1 MELGNR
7 IKQHRTAHGWSQ
19 DDLAEK
25 AYVSRQTISNWEN
38 NKSYPDLQSLLLLGS
53 LFGLSL
59 DQLVKGDIEIM
70 QKAINQQD
78 IHAVH
83 RSAVWMT
90 VFMVLAALSAV
101 PLAEWLGWWALV
113 PFCLL
118 FGAAL
123 FFALRIEKIKKQYD
137 VQTYREVAA
146 FLEGKTLDEIQQ
158 LRESGKRPYQ
168 NIIKVLAG
176 RCRRDS
182 ARRSGHTVL
191 LFPSL
196 NKNRL
201 RESDSPAGCFCAFA
215 FNRSLQSCG
224 RGTGRSPESWK

>member
-1 MELGNR
+1 MELGSR
-7 IKQHRTAHGWSQ
+7 IKQYRSTYGWNQ

-25 AYVSRQTISNWEN
+25 IYVTRQTISNWEN
-38 NKSYPDLQSLLLLGS
+38 DKSYPDLQSPLLLGS
-53 LFGLSL
+53 LFGVSL

-70 QKAINQQD
+70 QKAIDQQD
-78 IHAVH
+78 IRAVN
-83 RSAVWMT
+83 RNAALMT
-90 VFMVLAALSAV
+90 AFVILAALSAV

-113 PFCLL
+113 PFGLL

-176 RCRRDS
+176 
-182 ARRSGHTVL
+182 AAVGIL
-191 LFPSL
+191 LAA
-196 NKNRL
+196 
-201 RESDSPAGCFCAFA
+201 AGTLFCYF
-215 FNRSLQSCG
+215 L
-224 RGTGRSPESWK
+224 P

>member
-38 NKSYPDLQSLLLLGS
+38 DKSYPDLQSLLLLGS

-59 DQLVKGDIEIM
+59 D
-70 QKAINQQD
+70 QQD

-146 FLEGKTLDEIQQ
+146 FLEGKTLDEIQR

-168 NIIKVLAG
+168 TIIKALAG
-176 RCRRDS
+176 
-182 ARRSGHTVL
+182 AAVGL
-191 LFPSL
+191 LL
-196 NKNRL
+196 AA
-201 RESDSPAGCFCAFA
+201 AGTLFCYF
-215 FNRSLQSCG
+215 L
-224 RGTGRSPESWK
+224 P

>member
-1 MELGNR
+1 MELGSR
-7 IKQHRTAHGWSQ
+7 IKQYRAARGWNQ

-25 AYVSRQTISNWEN
+25 AYVTRQTISNWEN
-38 NKSYPDLQSLLLLGS
+38 DKSYPDLQSLLLLGN
-53 LFGLSL
+53 LFGVSL

-70 QKAINQQD
+70 QKTINRQD
-78 IHAVH
+78 IRAVN
-83 RSAVWMT
+83 RNAALMT
-90 VFMVLAALSAV
+90 AFVILAALSAV

-113 PFCLL
+113 PFGLL

-123 FFALRIEKIKKQYD
+123 FFALRIERIKKQYD

-176 RCRRDS
+176 
-182 ARRSGHTVL
+182 AAVGML
-191 LFPSL
+191 LAA
-196 NKNRL
+196 
-201 RESDSPAGCFCAFA
+201 AGTLFCYF
-215 FNRSLQSCG
+215 L
-224 RGTGRSPESWK
+224 P

>member
-1 MELGNR
+1 MELGSR
-7 IKQHRTAHGWSQ
+7 IKQYRSIHGWNQ

-25 AYVSRQTISNWEN
+25 MYVTRQTISNWEN
-38 NKSYPDLQSLLLLGS
+38 DKSYPDLQSLLLLGS
-53 LFGLSL
+53 LFGVSL

-70 QKAINQQD
+70 QKAIDQQD
-78 IHAVH
+78 IRAVN
-83 RSAVWMT
+83 RNAALMT
-90 VFMVLAALSAV
+90 AFVILAALSTV

-113 PFCLL
+113 PFGLL

-176 RCRRDS
+176 
-182 ARRSGHTVL
+182 AAVGIL
-191 LFPSL
+191 LAA
-196 NKNRL
+196 
-201 RESDSPAGCFCAFA
+201 AGTLFCHF
-215 FNRSLQSCG
+215 L
-224 RGTGRSPESWK
+224 P

>member
-1 MELGNR
+1 MELGSR
-7 IKQHRTAHGWSQ
+7 IKQYRSTYGWNQ

-25 AYVSRQTISNWEN
+25 IYVTRQTISNWEN
-38 NKSYPDLQSLLLLGS
+38 DKSYPDLQSLLLLGS
-53 LFGLSL
+53 LFGVSL

-70 QKAINQQD
+70 QKAIDQQD
-78 IHAVH
+78 IRAVN
-83 RSAVWMT
+83 RNAALMT
-90 VFMVLAALSAV
+90 AFVILAALSAV

-113 PFCLL
+113 PFGLL

-176 RCRRDS
+176 
-182 ARRSGHTVL
+182 AAVGML
-191 LFPSL
+191 LAA
-196 NKNRL
+196 
-201 RESDSPAGCFCAFA
+201 AGTLFCYF
-215 FNRSLQSCG
+215 L
-224 RGTGRSPESWK
+224 P

>member
-78 IHAVH
+78 VHAVH

-113 PFCLL
+113 PFL
-118 FGAAL
+118 
-123 FFALRIEKIKKQYD
+123 
-137 VQTYREVAA
+137 
-146 FLEGKTLDEIQQ
+146 
-158 LRESGKRPYQ
+158 
-168 NIIKVLAG
+168 
-176 RCRRDS
+176 
-182 ARRSGHTVL
+182 
-191 LFPSL
+191 SL
-196 NKNRL
+196 IHI
-201 RESDSPAGCFCAFA
+201 
-215 FNRSLQSCG
+215 
-224 RGTGRSPESWK
+224 

>member
-38 NKSYPDLQSLLLLGS
+38 DKSYPDLQSLLLLGS

-101 PLAEWLGWWALV
+101 PPGGVAGLV
-113 PFCLL
+113 
-118 FGAAL
+118 GARPVLPAVWRGSV
-123 FFALRIEKIKKQYD
+123 LR
-137 VQTYREVAA
+137 
-146 FLEGKTLDEIQQ
+146 
-158 LRESGKRPYQ
+158 
-168 NIIKVLAG
+168 
-176 RCRRDS
+176 
-182 ARRSGHTVL
+182 
-191 LFPSL
+191 
-196 NKNRL
+196 
-201 RESDSPAGCFCAFA
+201 PAHRKDQKAV
-215 FNRSLQSCG
+215 
-224 RGTGRSPESWK
+224 

>member
-1 MELGNR
+1 MELGSR
-7 IKQHRTAHGWSQ
+7 IKQYRAARGWNQ

-25 AYVSRQTISNWEN
+25 AYVTRQTISNWEN
-38 NKSYPDLQSLLLLGS
+38 DKSYPDLQSLLLLGN
-53 LFGLSL
+53 LFGVSL

-70 QKAINQQD
+70 QKTINKQD
-78 IHAVH
+78 IRAVN
-83 RSAVWMT
+83 RNAALMT
-90 VFMVLAALSAV
+90 AFVILAALSAV

-113 PFCLL
+113 PFGLL

-123 FFALRIEKIKKQYD
+123 FFALRIERIKKQYD

-176 RCRRDS
+176 
-182 ARRSGHTVL
+182 AAVGML
-191 LFPSL
+191 LAA
-196 NKNRL
+196 
-201 RESDSPAGCFCAFA
+201 AGTLFCYF
-215 FNRSLQSCG
+215 L
-224 RGTGRSPESWK
+224 P

>member
-1 MELGNR
+1 MELGSR
-7 IKQHRTAHGWSQ
+7 IKQYRSTHGWNQ

-25 AYVSRQTISNWEN
+25 IYVARQTISNWEN
-38 NKSYPDLQSLLLLGS
+38 DKSYPDLQSLLLLGS
-53 LFGLSL
+53 LFGVSL

-70 QKAINQQD
+70 QKAIDQQD
-78 IHAVH
+78 IRAVN
-83 RSAVWMT
+83 RNAALMT
-90 VFMVLAALSAV
+90 AFVILAALSAV

-113 PFCLL
+113 PFGLL

-176 RCRRDS
+176 
-182 ARRSGHTVL
+182 AAVGIL
-191 LFPSL
+191 LAA
-196 NKNRL
+196 
-201 RESDSPAGCFCAFA
+201 AGTLFCYF
-215 FNRSLQSCG
+215 L
-224 RGTGRSPESWK
+224 P

>member
-1 MELGNR
+1 MELGSR
-7 IKQHRTAHGWSQ
+7 IKQYRSTHGWNQ

-25 AYVSRQTISNWEN
+25 IYVTRQTISNWEN
-38 NKSYPDLQSLLLLGS
+38 DKSYPDLQSLLLLGS
-53 LFGLSL
+53 LFGVSL

-70 QKAINQQD
+70 QKAIDQQD
-78 IHAVH
+78 IRAVN
-83 RSAVWMT
+83 RNAALMT
-90 VFMVLAALSAV
+90 AFVILAALSAV
-101 PLAEWLGWWALV
+101 PLAEWLGWWAHV
-113 PFCLL
+113 PFGLL

-176 RCRRDS
+176 
-182 ARRSGHTVL
+182 AAIGIL
-191 LFPSL
+191 LAA
-196 NKNRL
+196 
-201 RESDSPAGCFCAFA
+201 AGTLFCYF
-215 FNRSLQSCG
+215 L
-224 RGTGRSPESWK
+224 P

>member
-25 AYVSRQTISNWEN
+25 VYVSRQTISNWEN

-70 QKAINQQD
+70 QKVINQQD

-90 VFMVLAALSAV
+90 VFMVLAAISAV
-101 PLAEWLGWWALV
+101 PLAEVGLGWVLPAPGGVAGLV
-113 PFCLL
+113 
-118 FGAAL
+118 GARPVLPAVWRGSV
-123 FFALRIEKIKKQYD
+123 LRPAHRKDQKAVRCPD
-137 VQTYREVAA
+137 
-146 FLEGKTLDEIQQ
+146 L
-158 LRESGKRPYQ
+158 SG
-168 NIIKVLAG
+168 G
-176 RCRRDS
+176 CRL
-182 ARRSGHTVL
+182 SGGQD
-191 LFPSL
+191 P
-196 NKNRL
+196 R
-201 RESDSPAGCFCAFA
+201 
-215 FNRSLQSCG
+215 
-224 RGTGRSPESWK
+224 

>member
-38 NKSYPDLQSLLLLGS
+38 DKSYPDLQSLLLLGS

-70 QKAINQQD
+70 QKVINQQD

-101 PLAEWLGWWALV
+101 PPGGVAGLV
-113 PFCLL
+113 
-118 FGAAL
+118 GARPVLPAVWRGSV
-123 FFALRIEKIKKQYD
+123 LR
-137 VQTYREVAA
+137 
-146 FLEGKTLDEIQQ
+146 
-158 LRESGKRPYQ
+158 
-168 NIIKVLAG
+168 
-176 RCRRDS
+176 
-182 ARRSGHTVL
+182 
-191 LFPSL
+191 
-196 NKNRL
+196 
-201 RESDSPAGCFCAFA
+201 PAHRKDQKAV
-215 FNRSLQSCG
+215 
-224 RGTGRSPESWK
+224 

>member
-1 MELGNR
+1 MELCSR
-7 IKQHRTAHGWSQ
+7 IKQYRSTYGWNQ

-25 AYVSRQTISNWEN
+25 IYVTRQTISNWEN
-38 NKSYPDLQSLLLLGS
+38 DKSYPDLQSLLLLGS
-53 LFGLSL
+53 LFGVSL
-59 DQLVKGDIEIM
+59 DELVKGDIEIM
-70 QKAINQQD
+70 QKAIDQQD
-78 IHAVH
+78 IRAVN
-83 RSAVWMT
+83 RNAALMT
-90 VFMVLAALSAV
+90 AFVILAALSAV

-113 PFCLL
+113 PFGLL

-176 RCRRDS
+176 
-182 ARRSGHTVL
+182 AAVGIL
-191 LFPSL
+191 LAA
-196 NKNRL
+196 
-201 RESDSPAGCFCAFA
+201 AGTLFCYF
-215 FNRSLQSCG
+215 L
-224 RGTGRSPESWK
+224 P

>member
-1 MELGNR
+1 MELGSR
-7 IKQHRTAHGWSQ
+7 IKQYRSTHGWNQ

-25 AYVSRQTISNWEN
+25 IYVTRQTISNWEN
-38 NKSYPDLQSLLLLGS
+38 DKSYPDLQSLLLLGS
-53 LFGLSL
+53 LFGVSL

-70 QKAINQQD
+70 QKAIDQQD
-78 IHAVH
+78 IRAVN
-83 RSAVWMT
+83 RNAAPMT
-90 VFMVLAALSAV
+90 AFVILAALSAV

-113 PFCLL
+113 PFGLL

-176 RCRRDS
+176 
-182 ARRSGHTVL
+182 AAVGIL
-191 LFPSL
+191 LAA
-196 NKNRL
+196 
-201 RESDSPAGCFCAFA
+201 AGTLFCYF
-215 FNRSLQSCG
+215 L
-224 RGTGRSPESWK
+224 P

>member
-1 MELGNR
+1 MELGSR
-7 IKQHRTAHGWSQ
+7 IKQYRSTHGWNQ

-25 AYVSRQTISNWEN
+25 IYVTRQTISNWEN
-38 NKSYPDLQSLLLLGS
+38 DKSYPDLQSLLLLGN
-53 LFGLSL
+53 LFGVSL

-70 QKAINQQD
+70 QKTINRQD
-78 IHAVH
+78 IRAVN
-83 RSAVWMT
+83 RNAALMT
-90 VFMVLAALSAV
+90 AFVILAALSAV

-113 PFCLL
+113 PFGLL

-176 RCRRDS
+176 
-182 ARRSGHTVL
+182 AAVGIL
-191 LFPSL
+191 LAA
-196 NKNRL
+196 
-201 RESDSPAGCFCAFA
+201 AGTLFCYF
-215 FNRSLQSCG
+215 L
-224 RGTGRSPESWK
+224 P

>member
-1 MELGNR
+1 MELGSR
-7 IKQHRTAHGWSQ
+7 IKQYRSTYGWNQ

-25 AYVSRQTISNWEN
+25 IYVTRQTISNWEN
-38 NKSYPDLQSLLLLGS
+38 DKSYPDLQSPLLLGS
-53 LFGLSL
+53 LFGVSL

-70 QKAINQQD
+70 QKAIDQQD
-78 IHAVH
+78 IRAVN
-83 RSAVWMT
+83 RNAALMT
-90 VFMVLAALSAV
+90 AFVILAALSAV

-113 PFCLL
+113 PFGLL

-176 RCRRDS
+176 
-182 ARRSGHTVL
+182 AAIGML
-191 LFPSL
+191 LAA
-196 NKNRL
+196 
-201 RESDSPAGCFCAFA
+201 AGTLFCYF
-215 FNRSLQSCG
+215 L
-224 RGTGRSPESWK
+224 P

>member
-1 MELGNR
+1 MELGSR
-7 IKQHRTAHGWSQ
+7 IKQYRSTHGWNQ

-25 AYVSRQTISNWEN
+25 MYVTRQTISNWEN
-38 NKSYPDLQSLLLLGS
+38 DKSYPDLQSLLLLGS
-53 LFGLSL
+53 LFGVSL

-70 QKAINQQD
+70 QKAIDQQD
-78 IHAVH
+78 IRAVN
-83 RSAVWMT
+83 RNAALMT
-90 VFMVLAALSAV
+90 AFVILAALSAV

-113 PFCLL
+113 PFGLL

-168 NIIKVLAG
+168 NIIKALAG
-176 RCRRDS
+176 
-182 ARRSGHTVL
+182 AAIGL
-191 LFPSL
+191 LL
-196 NKNRL
+196 AA
-201 RESDSPAGCFCAFA
+201 AGALLCYF
-215 FNRSLQSCG
+215 L
-224 RGTGRSPESWK
+224 P

>member
-1 MELGNR
+1 MELGSR
-7 IKQHRTAHGWSQ
+7 IKQYRSTHGWNQ

-25 AYVSRQTISNWEN
+25 IYVTRQTISNWEN
-38 NKSYPDLQSLLLLGS
+38 DKSYPDLQSLLLLGS
-53 LFGLSL
+53 LFGVSL

-70 QKAINQQD
+70 QKAIDQQD
-78 IHAVH
+78 IRAVN
-83 RSAVWMT
+83 RNAALMT
-90 VFMVLAALSAV
+90 AFVILAALSAV

-113 PFCLL
+113 PFGLL

-168 NIIKVLAG
+168 NIIKALAG
-176 RCRRDS
+176 
-182 ARRSGHTVL
+182 AAVGIL
-191 LFPSL
+191 LAA
-196 NKNRL
+196 
-201 RESDSPAGCFCAFA
+201 AGTLFCFF
-215 FNRSLQSCG
+215 L
-224 RGTGRSPESWK
+224 P

>member
-1 MELGNR
+1 MELGSR
-7 IKQHRTAHGWSQ
+7 IKQYRSTYGWNQ

-25 AYVSRQTISNWEN
+25 IYVTRQTISNWEN
-38 NKSYPDLQSLLLLGS
+38 DKSYPDLQSLLLLGS
-53 LFGLSL
+53 LFGVSL

-70 QKAINQQD
+70 QKAIDQQD
-78 IHAVH
+78 IRAVN
-83 RSAVWMT
+83 RNAALMT
-90 VFMVLAALSAV
+90 AFVILAALSTV

-113 PFCLL
+113 PFGLL

-176 RCRRDS
+176 
-182 ARRSGHTVL
+182 AAVGIL
-191 LFPSL
+191 LAA
-196 NKNRL
+196 
-201 RESDSPAGCFCAFA
+201 AGTLFCYF
-215 FNRSLQSCG
+215 L
-224 RGTGRSPESWK
+224 P

>member
-1 MELGNR
+1 MELGSR
-7 IKQHRTAHGWSQ
+7 IKQYRSTHGWNQ

-25 AYVSRQTISNWEN
+25 IYVTRQTISNWEN
-38 NKSYPDLQSLLLLGS
+38 DKSYPDLQSLLLLGS
-53 LFGLSL
+53 LFGVSL

-70 QKAINQQD
+70 QKAIDQQD
-78 IHAVH
+78 IRAVN
-83 RSAVWMT
+83 RNAALMT
-90 VFMVLAALSAV
+90 AFVILAALSAV

-113 PFCLL
+113 PFGLL

-146 FLEGKTLDEIQQ
+146 FLEGKTLDEILQ

-176 RCRRDS
+176 
-182 ARRSGHTVL
+182 AAVGIL
-191 LFPSL
+191 LAA
-196 NKNRL
+196 
-201 RESDSPAGCFCAFA
+201 AGTLFCYF
-215 FNRSLQSCG
+215 L
-224 RGTGRSPESWK
+224 P

>member
-1 MELGNR
+1 MELGSR
-7 IKQHRTAHGWSQ
+7 IKQYRSTHGWNQ

-25 AYVSRQTISNWEN
+25 MYVTRQTISNWEN
-38 NKSYPDLQSLLLLGS
+38 DKSYPDLQSLLLLGS
-53 LFGLSL
+53 LFSVSL

-70 QKAINQQD
+70 QKAIDQQD
-78 IHAVH
+78 IRAVN
-83 RSAVWMT
+83 RNAALMT
-90 VFMVLAALSAV
+90 AFVILAALSAV

-113 PFCLL
+113 PFGLL

-176 RCRRDS
+176 
-182 ARRSGHTVL
+182 AAVGIL
-191 LFPSL
+191 LAA
-196 NKNRL
+196 
-201 RESDSPAGCFCAFA
+201 AGTLFCYF
-215 FNRSLQSCG
+215 L
-224 RGTGRSPESWK
+224 P

>member
-1 MELGNR
+1 MELGSR
-7 IKQHRTAHGWSQ
+7 IKQYRAAHGWNQ

-25 AYVSRQTISNWEN
+25 MYVTRQTISNWEN
-38 NKSYPDLQSLLLLGS
+38 DKSYPDLQSLLLLGS
-53 LFGLSL
+53 LFGVSL

-70 QKAINQQD
+70 QKAIDQQD
-78 IHAVH
+78 IRAVN
-83 RSAVWMT
+83 RNAALMT
-90 VFMVLAALSAV
+90 TFVILAALSAV

-113 PFCLL
+113 PFGLL

-168 NIIKVLAG
+168 NVIKVLAG
-176 RCRRDS
+176 
-182 ARRSGHTVL
+182 AAVGL
-191 LFPSL
+191 LL
-196 NKNRL
+196 TA
-201 RESDSPAGCFCAFA
+201 AGMLLCYF
-215 FNRSLQSCG
+215 L
-224 RGTGRSPESWK
+224 P

>member
-1 MELGNR
+1 MELGSR
-7 IKQHRTAHGWSQ
+7 IKQYRSTHGWNQ

-25 AYVSRQTISNWEN
+25 IYVTRQTISNWEN
-38 NKSYPDLQSLLLLGS
+38 DKSYPDLQSLLLLGS
-53 LFGLSL
+53 LFGVSL

-70 QKAINQQD
+70 QKAIDQQD
-78 IHAVH
+78 IRAVN
-83 RSAVWMT
+83 RNAALMT
-90 VFMVLAALSAV
+90 AFVILAALSAV

-113 PFCLL
+113 PFGLL

-168 NIIKVLAG
+168 NIIKALAG
-176 RCRRDS
+176 
-182 ARRSGHTVL
+182 AAIGL
-191 LFPSL
+191 LL
-196 NKNRL
+196 AA
-201 RESDSPAGCFCAFA
+201 AGALLCYF
-215 FNRSLQSCG
+215 L
-224 RGTGRSPESWK
+224 P

>member
-1 MELGNR
+1 MELGSR
-7 IKQHRTAHGWSQ
+7 IKQYRSTHGWNQ

-25 AYVSRQTISNWEN
+25 IYVTRQTISNWEN
-38 NKSYPDLQSLLLLGS
+38 DKSYPDLQSLLLLGS
-53 LFGLSL
+53 LFGVSL

-70 QKAINQQD
+70 QKAIDQQD
-78 IHAVH
+78 IRAVN
-83 RSAVWMT
+83 RNAALMT
-90 VFMVLAALSAV
+90 AFVILAALSAV

-113 PFCLL
+113 PFGLL

-176 RCRRDS
+176 
-182 ARRSGHTVL
+182 AVVGIL
-191 LFPSL
+191 LAA
-196 NKNRL
+196 
-201 RESDSPAGCFCAFA
+201 AGTLLCYF
-215 FNRSLQSCG
+215 L
-224 RGTGRSPESWK
+224 P